1 LSTYESDKAAILS
14 LHKDWRT
21 ANGGLDIPLMR
32 TVFPA
37 GDAYLMFNLNGHP
50 YFGIEE
56 KTALWEY
63 YQTRLVTRMSRVRI
77 MRLDIGAD
85 MAYIASEGVFP
96 SHYLDLDDGGE
107 AAEGMDHE
115 LTLADNVLI
124 RTSEIY
130 KRDDGAGNP
139 VWKMWHYHCSPLPAA
154 DEPRPAFGDT
164 ISSRG
169 LGVVPGQETFTV
181 TAL

>member
-32 TVFPA
+32 TVFPV

-63 YQTRLVTRMSRVRI
+63 YQTRLVTRM
-77 MRLDIGAD
+77 
-85 MAYIASEGVFP
+85 
-96 SHYLDLDDGGE
+96 
-107 AAEGMDHE
+107 
-115 LTLADNVLI
+115 LA
-124 RTSEIY
+124 
-130 KRDDGAGNP
+130 
-139 VWKMWHYHCSPLPAA
+139 PAW
-154 DEPRPAFGDT
+154 RGT
-164 ISSRG
+164 G
-169 LGVVPGQETFTV
+169 LGGLHRDRTV
-181 TAL
+181 TIFHRFETRRNLTVL